1 MNELLIKSSIRDYK
15 VIFEKS
21 VEGVTKAVEG
31 LPNKVLVVDVNV
43 LEIYR
48 KEIEGIAEQG
58 DIIPFKAIEDN
69 KDLEAVTDIYAD
81 LIGRSAKRNIN
92 LVSIGGGITQDV
104 TGFVASTLYRGINWT
119 FVPTT
124 FLAQTD
130 SCIGSKTSLN
140 FRNRKNLLGT
150 FYPPSLI
157 YLCPAFLSSLAEID
171 YYSGIG
177 ETIKFQ
183 LMNPFV
189 KPDLNDIGRKI
200 EGLRRYES
208 LDEVIRENMAV
219 KINYM
224 ENDEFDL
231 GRRNLL
237 NYGHCF
243 GHALEISSGYDIPH
257 GIAVS
262 IGILFAGLVSV
273 NRGMMSSSMFE
284 GIRKIILPCLPVK
297 YDERHYDRDVLLSAM
312 KNDKKRTGSR
322 LSIVLSDNDFML
334 GKYDDLEENE
344 FYQAL
349 QSLTETFGGIT
360 I

>member
-1 MNELLIKSSIRDYK
+1 MNDLLIKSNIRDYQ
-15 VIFEKS
+15 VIFEKK
-21 VEGVTKAVEG
+21 VTDVSKAIES
-31 LPNKVLVVDVNV
+31 LPNKVLVVDTNV
-43 LEIYR
+43 LDIYR
-48 KEIEGIAEQG
+48 SDIESIAEIG
-58 DIIPFKAIEDN
+58 EIIPFNAVEDN
-69 KDLEAVTDIYAD
+69 KNLEAVTGIYEALVD
-81 LIGRSAKRNIN
+81 KSAKRNIN

-150 FYPPSLI
+150 FYPPSVI
-157 YLCPAFLSSLAEID
+157 YLCPAFLKSLTEID

-183 LMNPFV
+183 LMNPFS
-189 KPDLNDIGRKI
+189 KPDLQIVVRKI
-200 EGLRRYES
+200 EALRKYEL
-208 LDEVIRENMAV
+208 LDEVIRENMSI

-262 IGILFAGLVSV
+262 IGILFAGVVSV
-273 NRGMMSSSMFE
+273 NRGLMTETLFD
-284 GIRKIILPCLPVK
+284 GIREIVMPCVPVRFEK
-297 YDERHYDRDVLLSAM
+297 RHYEREVLLAAL
-312 KNDKKRTGSR
+312 KNDKKRTGSK
-322 LSIVLSDNDFML
+322 LSIVLSNNDFEL
-334 GKYDDLEENE
+334 QKHDDFEELEFNE
-344 FYQAL
+344 AL
-349 QSLTETFGGIT
+349 ETLTELMEK
-360 I
+360 

>member
-1 MNELLIKSSIRDYK
+1 MNELLIKSNIRDYR
-15 VIFEKS
+15 VVFEKT
-21 VEGVTKAVEG
+21 VEAVTNAIAT
-31 LPNKVLVVDVNV
+31 LPNKVLVVDTNV
-43 LEIYR
+43 LDIYR
-48 KEIEGIAEQG
+48 GEIESVVGAGE
-58 DIIPFKAIEDN
+58 IIPFDAVEDN
-69 KDLEAVTDIYAD
+69 KDLDSVTSIYASLVD
-81 LIGRSAKRNIN
+81 KSAKRNIN

-140 FRNRKNLLGT
+140 FQNRKNLLGT
-150 FYPPSLI
+150 FYPPTVI
-157 YLCPAFLSSLAEID
+157 YLSPAFLSTLTEID

-183 LMNPFV
+183 LMNPFS
-189 KPDLNDIGRKI
+189 KPDLDTVSRKI

-208 LDEVIRENMAV
+208 LDEVIRENMAI

-243 GHALEISSGYDIPH
+243 GHALEISSGYGIPH

-262 IGILFAGLVSV
+262 IGILFAGIVSV
-273 NRGMMSSSMFE
+273 NRGLMTETLFD
-284 GIRKIILPCLPVK
+284 GIREMVMPCLPVSF
-297 YDERHYDRDVLLSAM
+297 DNRHYDREVLLAAL
-312 KNDKKRTGSR
+312 KNDKKRTGSM
-322 LSIVLSDNDFML
+322 LSIVLSDNNFEL
-334 GKYDDLEENE
+334 AKHDDLREEE
-344 FYQAL
+344 FDKAL
-349 QSLTETFGGIT
+349 QTLTETLGR
-360 I
+360 